1 MLTELGMYLGCTLR
15 KGENR
20 LKDGTRVSTMTYDM
34 ESFLEQCIERYK
46 EVAGKDVVLKNV
58 ATPSLPEDTKQ
69 HPARAPCSSGDISK
83 CPWCSCTF
91 SGRGNISQSEHA
103 KGTEETA
110 DPNSE
115 VRGELAP
122 HAASILMK
130 LLYAARIAR
139 FDLLRSINNLARN
152 VTKWSCKDDVRLHHL
167 ICYVQSSKSK
177 KMVGWVGDDLS
188 KLSIDIYADADFAG
202 CEDSLRS
209 TSGAHMVIQGKH
221 TRFPVA
227 GASKRQGCVSHSTP
241 EAEIVAADFAL
252 RTMGVP
258 VVDLWRIVAGNEPQ
272 IVFHDDNQAMIAVI
286 RSGKNPTMRHIER
299 SHGISIVWMHEMFL
313 LSYIIL
319 IYEITSKMA
328 ADIHTKAFRDPM
340 AWKRACMLINVLD
353 EKDISGDEV
362 WDIMQPTHDVQ
373 SGQRQKL
380 VQSTGTIPTFQYTNT
395 PVVPKEVYTPGMT
408 GKVGIQELEGCDP
421 IFIVKLP
428 KQYRLAPPSL
438 NLDSYLRS
446 TWFLK
451 HGSWQCVE
459 SRQRPHGS
467 QPINEWVERALFQFH
482 PLQNTVPA
490 PIELT
495 HGQLILSMLPILD
508 VPNQQQQHIH
518 SLPIRSLQV
527 INALTRIAHGGR
539 GDPYSALSH
548 DTKDFENIIKRIN
561 HQG

>member
-1 MLTELGMYLGCTLR
+1 ML
-15 KGENR
+15 K
-20 LKDGTRVSTMTYDM
+20 S
-34 ESFLEQCIERYK
+34 
-46 EVAGKDVVLKNV
+46 V

-69 HPARAPCSSGDISK
+69 HPARAPSSSSKDIYK

-91 SGRGNISQSEHA
+91 AGRGCISPSEHA

-152 VTKWSCKDDVRLHHL
+152 ITKWSSKDDARLHHL

-258 VVDLWRIVAGNEPQ
+258 VVDLWRIVAGKEPQ

-408 GKVGIQELEGCDP
+408 GKVGIQEIEGCDP

-459 SRQRPHGS
+459 SRQRPIGS
-467 QPINEWVERALFQFH
+467 QPITEWVERALFQFH

-490 PIELT
+490 PIQMN
-495 HGQLILSMLPILD
+495 HGQLILSLLPLLD
-508 VPNQQQQHIH
+508 VPHHQRQHIH
-518 SLPIRSLQV
+518 SLPIRPLQV

-539 GDPYSALSH
+539 GDSYIRSFLTTFKRRVDRAVIV
-548 DTKDFENIIKRIN
+548 TRDFENIIKRIN